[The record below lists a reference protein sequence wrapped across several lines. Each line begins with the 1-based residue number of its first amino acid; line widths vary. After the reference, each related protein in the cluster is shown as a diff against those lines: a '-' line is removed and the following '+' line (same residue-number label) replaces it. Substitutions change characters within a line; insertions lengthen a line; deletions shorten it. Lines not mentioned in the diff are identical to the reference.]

1 MNKQI
6 PVDYITSH
14 NHKASSIHLQNKII
28 LCCHFFYKKE
38 EETIQF
44 NDGFATS
51 SLQKK
56 REQVREPV
64 NFNGGLWSSLN
75 GCRYEI

>member
-1 MNKQI
+1 ML
-6 PVDYITSH
+6 S
-14 NHKASSIHLQNKII
+14 
-28 LCCHFFYKKE
+28 FFYKKE

-56 REQVREPV
+56 REQVREPET
-64 NFNGGLWSSLN
+64 LMEA
-75 GCRYEI
+75 YDQA